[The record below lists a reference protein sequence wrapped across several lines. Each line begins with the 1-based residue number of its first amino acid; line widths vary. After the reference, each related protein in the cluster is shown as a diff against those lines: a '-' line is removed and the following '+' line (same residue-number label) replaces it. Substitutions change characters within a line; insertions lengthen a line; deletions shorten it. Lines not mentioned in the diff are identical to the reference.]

1 MPGIGRYYHA
11 KLARL
16 GIETV
21 GDLVNHFPHRYLD
34 YGHPSLISD
43 LVLNSDSCLRVK
55 LYSKAVNRTR
65 RGQLMVIG
73 QFTDSSGKIT
83 AIWFNQE
90 YRLNQLTVGQQYFL
104 AGRPGLNKLNQVCL
118 VSPSLE
124 LVERGGKFTTGLVPI
139 YPLTEG
145 LSSRFLQQKI
155 DIILPQ
161 LEFKDF
167 LPSTVLDQAGLLGL
181 NQAYRQVHQPKHNLE
196 IEPARKRLAFN
207 DLLAVQLKSQLTKQN
222 WQRKSSPQI
231 SIDAKFL
238 NRFYQALPFTP
249 TADQLAAIKEINADL
264 AMSVP
269 MNRLLQG
276 DVGAGKTLVA
286 AAAVLS
292 TLNSGYQAI
301 ILAPTQVLAN
311 QHHQTL
317 SDWLKPYGYEP
328 VLVTGGTKANQTAA
342 LLVGTQALLH
352 RKKLLNLHRLGL
364 VVIDE
369 QHRFGVLQRS
379 EFFHLRHVPHLLT
392 MTATPIPRT
401 IALAMYGHL
410 ELSFLRHKPTGRLPT
425 KTWLVPELKRVL
437 AYQWVKRELE
447 QHHQAFVVCP
457 LVEQSSS
464 DSLKDVKAA
473 TIWYQKI
480 KQDFSGFKVGLLHG
494 RLKAEDKTK
503 VLGRFASGKL
513 SLLVTTP
520 VVEVGVDIPQATVMI
535 IEDAWKFGLAQLHQL
550 RGRVGRDRAQSYCLL
565 FSGSNEAAINQR
577 LHLVEQ
583 TNDGLALAEAD
594 LRLRGPGEIFG
605 ISQSGHLD
613 TNFEYFWDESLT
625 ELAKTTAVEISHRPG
640 QARRILSLL
649 DSSLAKSV
657 ASN

>member
-1 MPGIGRYYHA
+1 
-11 KLARL
+11 
-16 GIETV
+16 
-21 GDLVNHFPHRYLD
+21 
-34 YGHPSLISD
+34 
-43 LVLNSDSCLRVK
+43 
-55 LYSKAVNRTR
+55 
-65 RGQLMVIG
+65 MVIG

-425 KTWLVPELKRVL
+425 KTWLVPELKRAS